1 MTDNKT
7 TQNKYNPERR
17 KFLKIL
23 LVGTGAF
30 FLGKFFDP
38 FFRFL
43 GIFKSREVLIKTPG
57 PEGNL
62 EVSKPKAEGEFGNWK
77 VTEKEDVLTVQDQS
91 GEEILILDLGDKG
104 R

>member
-1 MTDNKT
+1 MTDNEI

-23 LVGTGAF
+23 LIGTGAF
-30 FLGKFFDP
+30 FLGKFLGP
-38 FFRFL
+38 IVKFL
-43 GIFKSREVLIKTPG
+43 GIFKSKEVLIKA
-57 PEGNL
+57 PESEKSL
-62 EVSKPKAEGEFGNWK
+62 KTSESEEGVEFKNWK